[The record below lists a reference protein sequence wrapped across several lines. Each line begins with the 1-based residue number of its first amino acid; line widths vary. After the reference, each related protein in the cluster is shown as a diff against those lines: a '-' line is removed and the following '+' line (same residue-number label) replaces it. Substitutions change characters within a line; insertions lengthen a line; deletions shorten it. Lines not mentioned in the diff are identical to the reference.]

1 MIAYR
6 MKIMSLSTALLI
18 GASVACV
25 THTPVRPEQKDES
38 YVTTVAPRVVPT
50 AVPTDVDTIVWMMT
64 RNPNLSESNAFQI
77 YDHVKATIKKY
88 KQDPA
93 YQQSTVSEITP
104 KMVIAIIARE
114 SSFDPETLGSL
125 GEVGLMQIYPK
136 YHIKDLKSSGII
148 TQKKD
153 LWKIETNIS
162 AGIHV
167 LMGYAR
173 TARTAEHALAIYN
186 AGASRWEA
194 GRSYARTVLQLTK
207 QIDG

>member
-6 MKIMSLSTALLI
+6 MKLMSLSTALLI

-25 THTPVRPEQKDES
+25 THTPVRPAQTDIS
-38 YVTTVAPRVVPT
+38 YITTVTT
-50 AVPTDVDTIVWMMT
+50 AVPTDVDTIVWMMK

-77 YDHVKATIKKY
+77 YEHINKIIKKY

-93 YQQSTVSEITP
+93 YQQRTVSEITP
-104 KMVIAIIARE
+104 KMVVAIIARE
-114 SSFDPETLGSL
+114 SSFDPATLGSL

-148 TQKKD
+148 SKKKD

-162 AGIHV
+162 AGIHI

-173 TARTAEHALAIYN
+173 TARTAEQALAIYN
-186 AGASRWEA
+186 AGASRWQH
-194 GRSYARTVLQLTK
+194 GKRYARTVLALTK

>member
-6 MKIMSLSTALLI
+6 MKLMSLSTALLI

-25 THTPVRPEQKDES
+25 THTPIRPVQTDES
-38 YVTTVAPRVVPT
+38 YVTTIVTT
-50 AVPTDVDTIVWMMT
+50 AVPTDVDTIVWMMK

-77 YDHVKATIKKY
+77 YEHINKIIKKY

-93 YQQSTVSEITP
+93 YQKGAVSEITP
-104 KMVIAIIARE
+104 KMAVAIIARE
-114 SSFDPETLGSL
+114 SSFDPDTLGSL

-162 AGIHV
+162 AGIHI

-173 TARTAEHALAIYN
+173 TARTAEQALAIYN
-186 AGASRWEA
+186 AGASRWQH
-194 GRSYARTVLQLTK
+194 GKRYARTVLALTK

>member
-6 MKIMSLSTALLI
+6 MKLMSLSTALLI

-25 THTPVRPEQKDES
+25 THTPVRPEQTDES
-38 YVTTVAPRVVPT
+38 YVTTIVTT
-50 AVPTDVDTIVWMMT
+50 AVPTDVDTIVWMMN
-64 RNPNLSESNAFQI
+64 RNPNLSETNAFKI
-77 YDHVKATIKKY
+77 YDHVKTTIKKY

-93 YQQSTVSEITP
+93 YQQGAVSEITP
-104 KMVIAIIARE
+104 KMAVAIIARE
-114 SSFDPETLGSL
+114 SSFDPATLGSL

-186 AGASRWEA
+186 AGASRWQH
-194 GRSYARTVLQLTK
+194 GKRYAKTVLALTK

>member
-6 MKIMSLSTALLI
+6 MKLMSLSTALLI

-25 THTPVRPEQKDES
+25 THTPIRPVQTDES
-38 YVTTVAPRVVPT
+38 YVTTIVTT
-50 AVPTDVDTIVWMMT
+50 AVPTDVDTIVWMMR

-77 YDHVKATIKKY
+77 YEHINKIIKKY

-93 YQQSTVSEITP
+93 YQKGAVSEITP
-104 KMVIAIIARE
+104 KMAVAIIARE
-114 SSFDPETLGSL
+114 SSFDPDTLGSL

-148 TQKKD
+148 SKKKD

-162 AGIHV
+162 AGIHI

-173 TARTAEHALAIYN
+173 TARTAEQALAIYN
-186 AGASRWEA
+186 AGASRWQH
-194 GRSYARTVLQLTK
+194 GKRYARTVLALTK

>member
-6 MKIMSLSTALLI
+6 MKLMSLSTALLI

-25 THTPVRPEQKDES
+25 THTPIRPVQTDES
-38 YVTTVAPRVVPT
+38 YVTTIVTT
-50 AVPTDVDTIVWMMT
+50 AVPTDVDTIVWMMK

-77 YDHVKATIKKY
+77 YEHINKIIKKY

-93 YQQSTVSEITP
+93 YQKGAVSEITP
-104 KMVIAIIARE
+104 KMAVAIIARE
-114 SSFDPETLGSL
+114 SSFDPATLGSL

-148 TQKKD
+148 SKKKD

-162 AGIHV
+162 AGIHI

-173 TARTAEHALAIYN
+173 TARTAEQALAIYN
-186 AGASRWEA
+186 AGASRWQH
-194 GRSYARTVLQLTK
+194 GKRYARTVLALTK

>member
-6 MKIMSLSTALLI
+6 MKLMSLSTALLI

-25 THTPVRPEQKDES
+25 THTPIRPVQTDES
-38 YVTTVAPRVVPT
+38 YVTTIVTT
-50 AVPTDVDTIVWMMT
+50 AVPTDVDTIVWMMK

-77 YDHVKATIKKY
+77 YEHINKIIKKY

-93 YQQSTVSEITP
+93 YQKGAVSEITP
-104 KMVIAIIARE
+104 KMAVAIIARE
-114 SSFDPETLGSL
+114 SSFDPATLGSL

-148 TQKKD
+148 SKKKD

-162 AGIHV
+162 AGIHI

-173 TARTAEHALAIYN
+173 TARTAEQALAIYN
-186 AGASRWEA
+186 AGANRWQH
-194 GRSYARTVLQLTK
+194 GKRYARTVLALTK

>member
-1 MIAYR
+1 MIACR
-6 MKIMSLSTALLI
+6 MKLMSLSTALLI

-25 THTPVRPEQKDES
+25 THTPIRPVQTDES
-38 YVTTVAPRVVPT
+38 YVTTIVTT
-50 AVPTDVDTIVWMMT
+50 AVPTDVDTIVWMMR

-77 YDHVKATIKKY
+77 YEHINKIIKKY

-93 YQQSTVSEITP
+93 YQKGAVSEITP
-104 KMVIAIIARE
+104 KMAVAIIARE
-114 SSFDPETLGSL
+114 SSFDPDTLGSL

-148 TQKKD
+148 SKKKD

-162 AGIHV
+162 AGIHI

-173 TARTAEHALAIYN
+173 TARTAEQALAIYN
-186 AGASRWEA
+186 AGASRWQH
-194 GRSYARTVLQLTK
+194 GKRYARTVLALTK